1 MGLPD
6 TVRVK
11 LSSEEAGYLS
21 ITAVVV
27 REMPLGE
34 LLDMILAVAGKELER
49 VREVL
54 RRGALVSGGTRLR
67 WEGIHAASEDLRAA
81 LKKFPDSDPSRRFDA
96 RDCVCVALK
105 AAEGR
110 VEIPRR
116 VGAAHRLLGRRSF
129 WDALM
134 ELAGERPPRYL
145 NYCYRQ
151 RADCYVA
158 ELTPQAARELQARAG
173 ELRYSSLVKQLRQA
187 RLEAVE
193 FYLARRPGAGPLL

>member
-21 ITAVVV
+21 FTPVVV
-27 REMPLGE
+27 RQMPLRE
-34 LLDMILAVAGKELER
+34 LLEMILAVTGKDPDR
-49 VREVL
+49 VGEVL
-54 RRGALVSGGTRLR
+54 LRGTLVSGATRLR
-67 WEGIHAASEDLRAA
+67 WERLPAAGENLRAA
-81 LKKFPDSDPSRRFDA
+81 LAEFPDPEPNRRFDA
-96 RDCVCVALK
+96 RDCVCVVLK

-110 VEIPRR
+110 IEIPRR
-116 VGAAHRLLGRRSF
+116 IGAAHRLLGRRSF

-134 ELAGERPPRYL
+134 DLAGPRPPRYVS
-145 NYCYRQ
+145 YCYRQ

-158 ELTPQAARELQARAG
+158 ELTPQAAHQLQARAE

-187 RLEAVE
+187 RVEAVE
-193 FYLARRPGAGPLL
+193 FYLPRRSGAGPLL